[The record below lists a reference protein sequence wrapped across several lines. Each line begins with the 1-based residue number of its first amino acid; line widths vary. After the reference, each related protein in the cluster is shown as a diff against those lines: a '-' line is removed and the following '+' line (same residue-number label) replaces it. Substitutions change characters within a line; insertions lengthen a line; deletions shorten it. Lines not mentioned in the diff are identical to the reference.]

1 MNHEMEVEAN
11 RSGRKPGS
19 ERRDASASVGRAGNA
34 ACVLAHRIEDLRVLR
49 IDVDSSAVPSL
60 KSGPHRACAIGLDG
74 SVVLRTADS
83 DFRIGCSQSAVIK
96 LHIGDSAADL
106 REVHT

>member
-60 KSGPHRACAIGLDG
+60 KSGPHCACAVGLDG
-74 SVVLRTADS
+74 SVNVIRRREKLIDIENGEQVPTYLQLTA
-83 DFRIGCSQSAVIK
+83 
-96 LHIGDSAADL
+96 
-106 REVHT
+106 T